1 MSLGEESSSDNGLR
15 NTLKTN
21 GETLSDCPIP
31 LLDVTAL
38 AENDSGSTYI
48 VQETRSLEMKG
59 LCGRDWAAVN
69 RLEALLEKHLQGRF
83 KSEGDELPSLSL
95 SFWRE
100 GNICSQG
107 AVEGILL
114 LIMLVDS
121 LKSLAQ
127 SYLRWKWLHILEMEA
142 PTLFPSD
149 FGASGSFNKSKVLI
163 KHFRLTSLIFLKR
176 ALIHPNLMLKTKAT
190 LTELM
195 PLREATVTP
204 TVSPDLYQH

>member
-59 LCGRDWAAVN
+59 LCGRDWDAVN

-107 AVEGILL
+107 AVEGNSTTDH
-114 LIMLVDS
+114 VGR
-121 LKSLAQ
+121 Q
-127 SYLRWKWLHILEMEA
+127 
-142 PTLFPSD
+142 
-149 FGASGSFNKSKVLI
+149 SKVPGTI
-163 KHFRLTSLIFLKR
+163 IS
-176 ALIHPNLMLKTKAT
+176 
-190 LTELM
+190 EV
-195 PLREATVTP
+195 EVVTYIGDG
-204 TVSPDLYQH
+204 SPYTFPIRFWGQWKFQ